1 MLLIAWILSTQR
13 ISRWVVSDDHDDL
26 VARGPRGWFTQVN
39 YPVGPV
45 RYYGLGS
52 DFIYTKNLQGVVSY
66 DHDDLIARP
75 PPEIFY
81 TLFSFFFRAK
91 RGKHFLH
98 IISLYLSA
106 RSAETFFLHP
116 IFLHFSARSV
126 ENVF

>member
-1 MLLIAWILSTQR
+1 MIIGST
-13 ISRWVVSDDHDDL
+13 
-26 VARGPRGWFTQVN
+26 GEFTQVN

-75 PPEIFY
+75 PPEMFLYLIF
-81 TLFSFFFRAK
+81 LFFRAK